1 MLWEGEDPEIPLGP
15 ARERGAKASAGRWE
29 HRHHAIQESIQD
41 WPQPTIAEARED
53 KINPAATMAKKGLE
67 G

>member
-41 WPQPTIAEARED
+41 
-53 KINPAATMAKKGLE
+53 
-67 G
+67 